1 MSSVSSMIE
10 ITISLLFA
18 IFPCSVCMFINY
30 IDMFEQ
36 FQMWWNERR
45 TETTENYRASRV
57 FSCS

>member
-36 FQMWWNERR
+36 FQMWWNEPH

>member
-10 ITISLLFA
+10 ITISLLFV
-18 IFPCSVCMFINY
+18 IFPCSVCMFVNY

-36 FQMWWNERR
+36 FQMWWNEPR
-45 TETTENYRASRV
+45 TETMENYCASGV